1 MKVSLSWLKDYVTI
15 DVDVVKLAEAL
26 TMAGLEVEALVDRY
40 AYLDHVVVGRIV
52 EVVPHPQGNTLSVCR
67 VDMGTGIK
75 PVVCGA
81 TNIKEGDLVPIAL
94 PGAQLPS
101 GATIEA
107 GRIRGQAS
115 EGMLCSEA
123 ELALGMDSSGIL
135 LLPDTAKPGPGVA
148 VALGLSDT
156 VIEFDLTPNRSDCF
170 CIIGIA
176 REVAAILKTPLKYP
190 RVKLPPGETPIE
202 ELSSVTVEA
211 PDHCPRYA
219 ARVVTNV
226 TVGPSPF
233 WLQDRLHS
241 VGLRAINNVV
251 DVTNFVLMEMGQP
264 LHAFDFDRLAEHRI
278 VVRTAQEGQT
288 FTTLDGTERTLGSDM
303 LMICDGKRPVALAG
317 IMGGLESEIE
327 DQTTRVLIESAYFN
341 PITTRRTAK
350 RLGLNTESSHRFERG
365 VDPGGVRSALDRAAQ
380 LMVELA
386 GGKLAEG
393 VIDVYPRPFSERVIE
408 LSVERTN
415 RLLGTRLS
423 RDEVGAYLKS
433 VELDVDPLD
442 EDRLKVVPPTFR
454 VDITRPEDLMEEVAR
469 LRGYDQIPTTHP
481 VSRVVARKPDKKLQ
495 VRDRLRQLLAGCGFS
510 EIVTYSFIGR
520 EACDHLLLHGQD
532 PRRRMVSVLNPLTED
547 QTVMRASLLPGLL
560 ATMYR
565 NSKQRNEDLRVFEL
579 GKVFLYPPAADPDQ
593 LPEEIEM
600 ISGLWTGARRV
611 KTLHFK
617 ESKVDFYD
625 IKGVVEA
632 VCAGLN
638 MTGVRFA
645 PLTGTDFPYLRPG
658 YAAQI
663 QAGNERLGA
672 VGELS
677 GEVLKNFGL
686 KQVAYCFD
694 IDFDRLVDHVSE
706 EKRAKTLSRF
716 PATTRDMA
724 LILSNTV
731 EAQALLDFIEG
742 MKQSLIERVEVFD
755 VYAGSPIPEGGK
767 SIGLRFTYRS
777 SERSLTDSD
786 VNSIHETMTR
796 EVLKKFNAQLPGG
809 IA

>member
-1 MKVSLSWLKDYVTI
+1 MKVSLTWLKDYVTI
-15 DVDVVKLAEAL
+15 DVDVAKLAEAL

-40 AYLDHVVVGRIV
+40 AYLDRIVVGRIV
-52 EVVPHPQGNTLSVCR
+52 EMAPHPHADKLSVCR
-67 VDMGTGIK
+67 VDVGNGIR
-75 PVVCGA
+75 PVVCAA
-81 TNIKEGDLVPIAL
+81 TNVKEGDLVPMAL
-94 PGAQLPS
+94 SGAQLPS
-101 GATIEA
+101 GDTVEA
-107 GRIRGQAS
+107 GHIRGQAS

-123 ELALGMDSSGIL
+123 ELALGTDSSGIL
-135 LLPDTAKPGPGVA
+135 LLPDTAKPGLGIA

-156 VIEFDLTPNRSDCF
+156 IIEFDLTPNRSDCLS
-170 CIIGIA
+170 IIGIA
-176 REVAAILKTPLKYP
+176 REAAAILKTPLRYP
-190 RVKLPPGETPIE
+190 EVKLPPGEPPIE
-202 ELSSVTVEA
+202 ELSSVTIEA

-219 ARVVTNV
+219 ARVVTDV
-226 TVGPSPF
+226 KVAPSPF

-288 FTTLDGTERTLGSDM
+288 FSTLDGAERALGSDM
-303 LMICDGKRPVALAG
+303 LMICDGKKPVALAG

-365 VDPGGVRSALDRAAQ
+365 VDPVSVRRALDRAAQ
-380 LMVELA
+380 LMLELA

-393 VIDVYPRPFSERVIE
+393 VIDVYPLPIPERVIQ
-408 LSVERTN
+408 LSIKRTN

-423 RDEVGAYLKS
+423 QDEVGAYLKS
-433 VELDVDPLD
+433 VELDAEPLD
-442 EDRLKVVPPTFR
+442 DDRLRVVPATFR

-481 VSRVVARKPDKKLQ
+481 VSHVVARKPDKKLQ

-520 EACDHLLLHGQD
+520 DACDQLLLHGQD
-532 PRRRMVSVLNPLTED
+532 PRCQVVSILNPLTED
-547 QTVMRASLLPGLL
+547 QTVMRSSLVPGLL
-560 ATMYR
+560 AAMYR
-565 NSKQRNEDLRVFEL
+565 NSKRRNENLKMFEL
-579 GKVFLYPPAADPDQ
+579 GKVFLYSAPDQ

-600 ISGLWTGARRV
+600 TSGLWTGAREVR
-611 KTLHFK
+611 TWHFE

-625 IKGVVEA
+625 MKGVVEA

-638 MTGVRFA
+638 ITGVRFT
-645 PLTGTDFPYLRPG
+645 PLTTSDFPYLRSG
-658 YAAQI
+658 HAAQI

-677 GEVLKNFGL
+677 GEVLRNFGL
-686 KQVAYCFD
+686 KQLAYCFD
-694 IDFDRLVDHVSE
+694 LNFDRLVNYVSE
-706 EKRAKTLSRF
+706 EKRAKPIPRF

-731 EAQALLDFIEG
+731 EAQAVLDFIEG
-742 MKQSLIERVEVFD
+742 MEQALLEGVEIFD
-755 VYAGSPIPEGGK
+755 IYAGSPIPEGRK
-767 SIGLRFTYRS
+767 SIGLRITYRS
-777 SERSLTDSD
+777 PERSLTDD
-786 VNSIHETMTR
+786 EVNSIHETMTL
-796 EVLKKFNAQLPGG
+796 EVLEKFDAQLRPP